1 MGLFSSKKRII
12 VGTSVSRAIEDR
24 LLPNSIRDGALK
36 GLFSEDEVNGT
47 PAYVRE
53 SLVQS
58 IGMKA
63 ERMYAWAANNYL
75 HGLPSGRAS
84 VATQGRAEVEGVLS
98 SLEGG
103 PVLIEYTRFGP
114 PNTLHMGWMQA
125 AALYGYNAATNELT
139 TLSATVGYPVYLED
153 LQVVVPPSLAEQQ
166 LPAALELWGV
176 PPNSGY
182 TPFRYMSG
190 GLGSS
195 LTTSP
200 TPVYYLD
207 SATTEHVRMKYVWA
221 APGWITVE
229 DPGGMG
235 LLTGYS
241 MNAPH
246 RDYVELPLP
255 AHEETADYFHVR
267 YQINGVTKFWMY
279 RVGSGTYPTLDAIF
293 DDPPVETGLF
303 FPFLYFRYNKVSEI
317 SNPSSESYK
326 DCKKMLRYLGMSYD
340 MVAEGIEANPDI
352 DDVEQAFLT
361 FAIPAN
367 STNPVD
373 LRYLYEFFDSQ
384 YAATGANF
392 SSPLEANIASI
403 FADERDLVKNTI
415 VIQDARFKMALSN
428 GGIFKRR
435 KAGSIGS
442 VGSFSSGITTVDVPI
457 TYTSWTEDD
466 AGDAPTMTHNTPI
479 DTHYYRKQVS
489 HHQYDEILVVNLK
502 MVYHVYGE
510 YHTTG
515 DDTEDILL
523 IPIDR
528 AITDAYSIPDR
539 EILYARS
546 LHYVFNSV
554 VVQKVK
560 WYQTGFFKFLM
571 IALAVVI
578 VIYTQGAGIEAALS
592 GLAAG
597 TITIQ
602 AIIISLAMGIVKSL
616 VIGELIQLFIEA
628 VGLEGTFLIALMAAA
643 AALYGAYD
651 AGSFA
656 NSSWAKNLLKV
667 STNLVSGIQTK
678 LSDLMGDL
686 ADAATEFGKM
696 VEDQTKLLETAQEL
710 LEGDLT
716 LVPLIVFGE
725 SPNDF
730 YNRTVHSG
738 NIGVIGIDAVS
749 SFVDTALT
757 LPTLDQSLNG
767 SLNV

>member
-12 VGTSVSRAIEDR
+12 VGTTVSRAIEDK

-36 GLFSEDEVNGT
+36 SLFSNDEVNGL
-47 PAYVRE
+47 PSYVRE

-58 IGMKA
+58 IGLKA
-63 ERMYAWAANNYL
+63 ERLYEWAANNYV
-75 HGLPSGRAS
+75 HGLPSGRTS
-84 VATQGRAEVEGVLS
+84 VATQGRAEVEAVLNT
-98 SLEGG
+98 LEGG
-103 PVLIEYTRFGP
+103 PVLIEYTRYGP
-114 PNTLHMGWMQA
+114 PNTLHMGWMKA
-125 AALYGYNAATNELT
+125 VELYGYNAATNELPV
-139 TLSATVGYPVYLED
+139 LSAAKGYPVYLKD
-153 LQVVVPPSLAEQQ
+153 LQIVVPPSLVSQQ
-166 LPAALELWGV
+166 LPGALDQWGV
-176 PPNSGY
+176 SPKAGY
-182 TPFRYMSG
+182 TPFRVSTA
-190 GLGSS
+190 GLGAS
-195 LTTSP
+195 LTITPS
-200 TPVYYLD
+200 PVYYLD
-207 SATTEHVRMKYVWA
+207 TATTEHVRMKYTWA
-221 APGWITVE
+221 APGWIMVPDE
-229 DPGGMG
+229 
-235 LLTGYS
+235 YS
-241 MNAPH
+241 GTPIPVYTNKAPFEE
-246 RDYVELPLP
+246 YVELALP
-255 AHEETADYFHVR
+255 AHDETADYFHVR

-279 RVGSGTYPTLDAIF
+279 RVGSGTYPTLDAVF
-293 DDPPVETGLF
+293 DDPPAESGLF
-303 FPFLYFRYNKVSEI
+303 FPFIYFRYNKASEI
-317 SNPSSESYK
+317 SNTASESYK
-326 DCKKMLRYLGMSYD
+326 DCRKMLRYLGMSYD
-340 MVAEGIEANPDI
+340 AVAEGIDANPDI
-352 DDVEQAFLT
+352 ADVEQAFLT
-361 FAIPAN
+361 FAVPAN

-373 LRYLYEFFDSQ
+373 RRYLFEFFSAQ
-384 YAATGANF
+384 YEATGSNF
-392 SSPLEANIASI
+392 SSQTQANVTSM

-435 KAGSIGS
+435 VAGSIGA
-442 VGSFSSGITTVDVPI
+442 VGSFDSGLTTVTVPI
-457 TYTSWTEDD
+457 TYTSWTVDD
-466 AGDAPTMTHNTPI
+466 AGSAPSMTVNTPI
-479 DTHYYRKQVS
+479 DTHFYRKQVNS
-489 HHQYDEILVVNLK
+489 AQYDEILVVNLK
-502 MVYHVYGE
+502 MVYYVYGE
-510 YHTTG
+510 YRTTG
-515 DDTEDILL
+515 DDTDDILL

-528 AITDAYSIPDR
+528 SITDAYSIPDR

-546 LHYVFNSV
+546 LHYVFNSM

-560 WYQTGFFKFLM
+560 WYQTGFFQFLM

-602 AIIISLAMGIVKSL
+602 AIIISVAMGIVKSL

-656 NSSWAKNLLKV
+656 NSSWAKNLLQV
-667 STNLVSGIQTK
+667 STSLVSGIQNK
-678 LSDLMGDL
+678 LGDLMGDL

-710 LEGDLT
+710 LEGNPT

-749 SFVDTALT
+749 SFVDNALT
-757 LPTLDQSLNG
+757 LPTLDQTLNG
-767 SLNV
+767 

>member
-1 MGLFSSKKRII
+1 MGLFSSKKRIT
-12 VGTSVSRAIEDR
+12 VGTSVSRAIEDK
-24 LLPNSIRDGALK
+24 LLPNSIRDGALRSI
-36 GLFSEDEVNGT
+36 FSNDEVNGI
-47 PAYVRE
+47 PSYVRQ

-63 ERMYAWAANNYL
+63 ERMYAWAKNNYV
-75 HGLPSGRAS
+75 HGLPSGKS
-84 VATQGRAEVEGVLS
+84 STATQGRDEVQAVLDA
-98 SLEGG
+98 LEGT
-103 PVLIEYTRFGP
+103 PVLIEYTRYGP
-114 PNTLHMGWMQA
+114 PNTLHMGWMKA
-125 AALYGYNAATNELT
+125 VELYGYNAATNELPV
-139 TLSATVGYPVYLED
+139 LSAAKGYPVYLED
-153 LQVVVPPSLAEQQ
+153 LVVVLPPSLVPLQ
-166 LPAALELWGV
+166 LPGALEQWGV
-176 PPNSGY
+176 PPNAGY
-182 TPFRYMSG
+182 TPFRSASG
-190 GLGSS
+190 SMGTS
-195 LTTSP
+195 LTVTPSP
-200 TPVYYLD
+200 IYYLN
-207 SATTEHVRMKYVWA
+207 SATTEHIRIAYTWA
-221 APGWITVE
+221 APGYITIS
-229 DPGGMG
+229 DSGGYG
-235 LLTGYS
+235 EIPVYS
-241 MNAPH
+241 LKAPH
-246 RDYVELPLP
+246 TEYAELALP
-255 AHEETADYFHVR
+255 AHVETADYFHVR
-267 YQINGVTKFWMY
+267 YTVNGVTKFWMY
-279 RVGSGTYPTLDAIF
+279 LVGSGTYPTLDAVF

-303 FPFLYFRYNKVSEI
+303 FPFIYFRHNKVSEI
-317 SNPSSESYK
+317 SNTASESYK
-326 DCKKMLRYLGMSYD
+326 DCRKMLRYLGMSYD
-340 MVAEGIEANPDI
+340 AVAEGIDANPDI
-352 DDVEQAFLT
+352 ADVEQAFLT
-361 FAIPAN
+361 FAVPAN

-373 LRYLYEFFDSQ
+373 RRYLFEFFDAQ
-384 YAATGANF
+384 YLATGATF
-392 SSPLEANIASI
+392 SSPAQAQIASM
-403 FADERDLVKNTI
+403 FTNESDLVKNTI

-435 KAGSIGS
+435 VMGSIGPI
-442 VGSFSSGITTVDVPI
+442 GSFTSGITTVDVPI
-457 TYTSWTEDD
+457 TFTAWG
-466 AGDAPTMTHNTPI
+466 GDYGGQAATTTTLTPI
-479 DTHYYRKQVS
+479 DTHFYRKQVS
-489 HHQYDEILVVNLK
+489 HSQYDEILVVNLK
-502 MVYHVYGE
+502 MVYHVYGQ

-515 DDTEDILL
+515 DDTDDILL

-528 AITDAYSIPDR
+528 SITDAYSIPDR

-560 WYQTGFFKFLM
+560 WYQTGFFQFLM

-578 VIYTQGAGIEAALS
+578 VIYTQGTGIEAALS

-602 AIIISLAMGIVKSL
+602 AIIISVAMGIIKSL

-656 NSSWAKNLLKV
+656 NSSWAKNLLQV
-667 STNLVSGIQTK
+667 STSLVSGIQNK
-678 LSDLMGDL
+678 LGDLMGDL

-710 LEGDLT
+710 LEGNPT

-749 SFVDTALT
+749 SFVDNALT

-767 SLNV
+767 